1 MNQAEAINKIEQLV
15 NRANPVIQA
24 PDFAATGRFYAREE
38 SGKLTTHFAAR
49 VPASTELF
57 STLDL
62 VARTLADV
70 APGNPDEAL
79 ADAAK
84 VYYSADRITA
94 ELTAGEITRWRHT
107 LRLPLHPAFQAL
119 DDLTKTVAFTQ
130 KSLIRFLRATLN
142 GHVADHVVEEFRALK
157 LTTDGETNSVMA
169 KGREAVDKRIQ
180 QKVTATAG
188 TEIPDEITV
197 TVPVYDLDECR
208 AAVYPITLLV
218 EATTEDGGVVFEVTT
233 VLNSLREAQR
243 AALDEL
249 ADALNLHLDGHDVP
263 VYYGRA

>member
-1 MNQAEAINKIEQLV
+1 MQSAEAINKIEQLT
-15 NRANPVIQA
+15 NRAKPIIEA
-24 PDFAATGRFYAREE
+24 PDFNATGHYIVREE
-38 SGKLTTHFAAR
+38 TGKVTHHYADRA
-49 VPASTELF
+49 PGNTELF

-62 VARTLADV
+62 VARTLADI
-70 APGNPDEAL
+70 AAEDPDEAL
-79 ADAAK
+79 ATDAK

-94 ELTAGEITRWRHT
+94 ELLDDSDVRWRHT

-119 DDLTKTVAFTQ
+119 EYLTKTDVFTQ
-130 KSLIRFLRATLN
+130 KTLIRFLRANLN

>member
-1 MNQAEAINKIEQLV
+1 
-15 NRANPVIQA
+15 
-24 PDFAATGRFYAREE
+24 
-38 SGKLTTHFAAR
+38 
-49 VPASTELF
+49 
-57 STLDL
+57 

-70 APGNPDEAL
+70 VDPVEDGASGVAAAVYYAPGI
-79 ADAAK
+79 
-84 VYYSADRITA
+84 ITA
-94 ELTAGEITRWRHT
+94 ELSDEKDTRWRHT
-107 LRLPLHPAFQAL
+107 LRLPLHPAFQTL
-119 DDLTKTVAFTQ
+119 DDLTKTSAFTQ
-130 KSLIRFLRATLN
+130 KDLIRFLRATLN

-218 EATTEDGGVVFEVTT
+218 EATTEEGSVVFEVTT

-249 ADALNLHLDGHDVP
+249 SDSLRRALQNDDVP

>member
-15 NRANPVIQA
+15 NRANPIIEA
-24 PDFAATGRFYAREE
+24 PDFNATGHYIVREE
-38 SGKLTTHFAAR
+38 TGKVTHHYADRA
-49 VPASTELF
+49 PGNTELF

-62 VARTLADV
+62 VSRTLADV
-70 APGNPDEAL
+70 APEDPDEAL
-79 ADAAK
+79 ADDAT
-84 VYYSADRITA
+84 VYYSPGVITA
-94 ELTAGEITRWRHT
+94 ELNGDTVRWRHT

-119 DDLTKTVAFTQ
+119 DDLTKTVPFTQ
-130 KSLIRFLRATLN
+130 KGLIRFLRATLN

-249 ADALNLHLDGHDVP
+249 ADSLRRALQNDDVP